1 MLTVLIGAPLDVREA
16 QRLIDHRP
24 TDLRVVYE
32 PELLPVARYPG
43 DHDGIVRRLS
53 DEDLARWRSMLAE
66 ADVMYDF
73 DWHDRA
79 ALPRTA
85 PRLRWVQ
92 GTSSGIGEI
101 LRATGLD
108 RTDIVFTTA
117 AGIHAVPLAEF
128 TVLGLLHFTKGMP
141 QLRSWQ
147 TEHRWERFA
156 TRQLAGQRALV
167 IGLGR
172 VGGRIAATLAAL
184 GVEVVG
190 MARTARPVLP
200 EGVSR
205 VIAPDE
211 LLGTLPDV
219 DALVLATPDTAA
231 THRLI
236 GGRELAVL
244 RPEAVIVNVARGTV
258 IDEAAL
264 TEALRDG
271 RIAGAALDV
280 FETEPLP
287 VGSPLWDLPNVLVS
301 PHSASTIADEDSRL
315 VDLFIE
321 NLDRYLAGRPLINVF
336 DRERSY

>member
-1 MLTVLIGAPLDVREA
+1 MLTVLIGAPLDASEA

-24 TDLRVVYE
+24 DALRVVFQ

-43 DHDGIVRRLS
+43 DHDGIARQLS
-53 DEDLARWRSMLAE
+53 EADLARWRSSLAE

-108 RTDIVFTTA
+108 RTDITFTTA

-141 QLRSWQ
+141 QLRAWQ
-147 TEHRWERFA
+147 ADHRWERFA
-156 TRQLAGQRALV
+156 TRRLAGQRVLV

-172 VGGRIAATLAAL
+172 VGGRVAATLAAL

-190 MARTARPVLP
+190 MARTPRLAPP

-205 VIAPDE
+205 LITPDE
-211 LLGTLPDV
+211 LLATLPRV

-231 THRLI
+231 TRRLI
-236 GGRELAVL
+236 GAREIAAL
-244 RPEAVIVNVARGTV
+244 RPATVLVNVARGSV
-258 IDEAAL
+258 VDEDAL
-264 TEALRDG
+264 IEALRAG
-271 RIAGAALDV
+271 RLAGAALDV
-280 FETEPLP
+280 FDTEPLP
-287 VGSPLWDLPNVLVS
+287 PASPLWDLPNVIVS
-301 PHSASTIADEDSRL
+301 PHSASTIADEDARL
-315 VDLFIE
+315 VDLFID
-321 NLDRYLAGRPLINVF
+321 NLDRYLAGRPLLNVF
-336 DRERSY
+336 ERERSY